1 MKNVSLLVILLLF
14 SCLSQAQE
22 SIQKKTNTI
31 IIYDTIPGRNIWSE
45 LTGILVENGYGILSA
60 DKETGTVTTTE
71 RAFESGSL
79 KINILVRDNKITMRG
94 DYKTDLSVTMYGVT
108 TSSTWTQITYA
119 GQRNSI
125 NMNAW
130 NEFYKLS
137 QQIPGKKEYLV
148 R

>member
-1 MKNVSLLVILLLF
+1 MKYITVILIF
-14 SCLSQAQE
+14 LSINCNAYSQE

-31 IIYDTIPGRNIWSE
+31 IIYDTIPGHNIWSE

-79 KINILVRDNKITMRG
+79 KINILVRDNRITMRG
-94 DYKTDLSVTMYGVT
+94 DYRTDLSVTMYGVT
-108 TSSTWTQITYA
+108 SSSTWTQITYA

-125 NMNAW
+125 NMSAW

-137 QQIPGKKEYLV
+137 QQIPGTREYLV
-148 R
+148 K